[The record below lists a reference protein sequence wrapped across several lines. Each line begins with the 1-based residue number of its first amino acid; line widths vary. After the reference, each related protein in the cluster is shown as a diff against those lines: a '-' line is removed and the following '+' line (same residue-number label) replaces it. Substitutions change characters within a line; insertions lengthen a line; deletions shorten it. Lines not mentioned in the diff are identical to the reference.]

1 MAPLP
6 DVCANTGVLELVA
19 ALTGDCLAVTRL
31 CLTQQATCQAS
42 TAFLA
47 PVEIAVDAH
56 EQCMGYEADEARWEF
71 EAEAAYEQWEREY
84 YPHEFYSDSD

>member
-1 MAPLP
+1 MPRSDEAVSHAASHIPGLDGVP
-6 DVCANTGVLELVA
+6 GVL
-19 ALTGDCLAVTRL
+19 
-31 CLTQQATCQAS
+31 
-42 TAFLA
+42 AF
-47 PVEIAVDAH
+47 VEIAVDAH